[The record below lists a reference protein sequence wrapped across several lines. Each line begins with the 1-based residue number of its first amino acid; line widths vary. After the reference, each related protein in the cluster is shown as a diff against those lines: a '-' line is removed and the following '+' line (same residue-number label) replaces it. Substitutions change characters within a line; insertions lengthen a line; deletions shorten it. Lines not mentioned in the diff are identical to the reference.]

1 MSGNSATRGG
11 NYRKTERRL
20 RVLIIFQRTVQ
31 MFTTHLL
38 QIYEKE
44 SAQFYTIRGNLLL
57 FFMCPIIIF
66 QLSFGELFFLHLL
79 CHLDDSSTPANQ
91 CYERKVC

>member
-44 SAQFYTIRGNLLL
+44 SAQFYTRQSSS
-57 FFMCPIIIF
+57 FFLMCPIIIF
-66 QLSFGELFFLHLL
+66 QLSFGELLVSL
-79 CHLDDSSTPANQ
+79 SSLSS
-91 CYERKVC
+91 

>member
-11 NYRKTERRL
+11 NYPKTERRL

-44 SAQFYTIRGNLLL
+44 SAQFYTMRQSSS
-57 FFMCPIIIF
+57 FFNVPYNYI
-66 QLSFGELFFLHLL
+66 SAFLW
-79 CHLDDSSTPANQ
+79 
-91 CYERKVC
+91 

>member
-1 MSGNSATRGG
+1 MIGNSATRGG

-44 SAQFYTIRGNLLL
+44 SAFLWWTA
-57 FFMCPIIIF
+57 FFSIFSIILMIQAH
-66 QLSFGELFFLHLL
+66 QLTSVMKEKFVEQMDVLVLG
-79 CHLDDSSTPANQ
+79 
-91 CYERKVC
+91 